1 VLHADK
7 LASSSRAT
15 SLLNQNQ
22 INPFGWLIIQLGLE
36 TERGGGRGM
45 VPAKKPGR
53 WFTGF

>member
-36 TERGGGRGM
+36 TERGRGM